1 MTLTSKWVLPIT
13 IVCIISGFF
22 LSFQLKVLANSNTTN
37 PLSQRNTN
45 LVVIIKDL
53 EEEIANQEML
63 LEQIRNDL
71 ANLESRA
78 LPGDLEILQNGLRDA
93 RIIAGLTPVAGQGIV
108 ITIDDNNEGLK
119 SNPQDDPNKY
129 IVHYEHLLNLV
140 SELKVGNAEA
150 IAVNGQ
156 RLITTSEI
164 RCVGNVIL
172 INTTRIAPPFVVQA
186 IGSPKHLA
194 EIVTN
199 GELAIMKSTNYP
211 ITLVENDKVII
222 PAYRSDLQ
230 FRYARPVKGSE

>member
-1 MTLTSKWVLPIT
+1 MSRKWVLPIT
-13 IVCIISGFF
+13 LVCLISGFF
-22 LSFQLKVLANSNTTN
+22 LSFQLKVLANTNTN

-45 LVVIIKDL
+45 LVTIINDL
-53 EEEIANQEML
+53 EEEITNQELM

-71 ANLESRA
+71 ADLESRL
-78 LPGDLEILQNGLRDA
+78 LPGDLEILQNSLRDA
-93 RIIAGLTPVAGQGIV
+93 RIVAGLTPVVGQGII

-150 IAVNGQ
+150 ISVNGQ
-156 RLITTSEI
+156 RLITNSEI

-172 INTTRIAPPFVVQA
+172 INTTRIAPPFVLNA

-194 EIVTN
+194 EIVNN
-199 GELAIMKSTNYP
+199 GELAIMRSTNYP
-211 ITLVENDKVII
+211 ITLVENDQVII
-222 PAYRSDLQ
+222 PAYRSDMQ
-230 FRYARPVKGSE
+230 FRYTHPVKESE